1 MIPFLGITA
10 HWITNNWELKNLL
23 LDFIKLEGLHSGDN
37 LAKVFLKSLN
47 DFGITTKASI
57 IFNTIIKEIL
67 ILNFFKQVLDI
78 TTNNASNNLTF
89 LRAIETVFLAE
100 NIEFSAANQH
110 VRCLAHVI
118 NLAAQQILQT
128 LNAGANIE
136 LDSDNIQITG
146 ETGETAGILYKVS
159 LQ

>member
-1 MIPFLGITA
+1 
-10 HWITNNWELKNLL
+10 LK
-23 LDFIKLEGLHSGDN
+23 
-37 LAKVFLKSLN
+37 
-47 DFGITTKASI
+47 
-57 IFNTIIKEIL
+57 
-67 ILNFFKQVLDI
+67 
-78 TTNNASNNLTF
+78 
-89 LRAIETVFLAE
+89 E
-100 NIEFSAANQH
+100 NIEFSAENQH
-110 VRCLAHVI
+110 VWCLAHVI

>member
-1 MIPFLGITA
+1 MIPFLGVTA
-10 HWITNNWELKNLL
+10 HWISENWELKNLL
-23 LDFIKLEGLHSGDN
+23 LDFIKLEGSHSGEN
-37 LAKVFLKSLN
+37 LATVFLKSLN

-57 IFNTIIKEIL
+57 IFNAKIKKTL
-67 ILNFFKQVLDI
+67 ILNFFKQVLGI
-78 TTNNASNNLTF
+78 TTDNASNNLTF
-89 LRAIETVFLAE
+89 LRAIETAFLKE
-100 NIEFSAANQH
+100 NIEFSAENQH

>member
-1 MIPFLGITA
+1 MDFRELGI
-10 HWITNNWELKNLL
+10 EELL
-23 LDFIKLEGLHSGDN
+23 LDFIKLEGSHLGKN
-37 LAKVFLKSLN
+37 LVTIFLKSLN
-47 DFGITTKASI
+47 DFSIITKASI
-57 IFNTIIKEIL
+57 IFNAKIKKTL
-67 ILNFFKQVLDI
+67 ILNFFKQVLGII
-78 TTNNASNNLTF
+78 TDNASNNLTF
-89 LRAIETVFLAE
+89 LRAIETAFLKE
-100 NIEFSAANQH
+100 NIEFSAENQH

-136 LDSDNIQITG
+136 LDSDNIQITE